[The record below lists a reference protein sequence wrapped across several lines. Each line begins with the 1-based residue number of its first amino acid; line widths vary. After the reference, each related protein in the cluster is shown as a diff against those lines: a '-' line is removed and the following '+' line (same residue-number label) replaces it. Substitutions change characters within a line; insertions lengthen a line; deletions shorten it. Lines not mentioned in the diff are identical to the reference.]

1 MKAAVKLFTVLILMF
16 AVLLSV
22 GASVDGIFGKI
33 ISYGAYLLPVVMG
46 CLASRK
52 MKYQR
57 EEERG
62 HYEKEATLFGIS
74 GEGALTF
81 LPVVIPTVAVAF
93 FISFLMS
100 LFLGVFGFE
109 SPAVEDAP
117 LVEMLFMHALLPALL
132 EELLF
137 RYLPMKLLLPY
148 SKRWCIILSSLYF
161 AFVHMSLFQIPYALF
176 AGVIFIAVDII
187 CDSVWPSMIIH
198 LVNNAASVLW
208 IKYSSDSSFALAY
221 CVVLTALALLSLVP
235 IIARRKVYAEQIK
248 PLFCVGCGI
257 GDIYS
262 PVILIGFTAIM
273 AVINLL
279 S

>member
-22 GASVDGIFGKI
+22 GASVGGIFGEI
-33 ISYGAYLLPVVMG
+33 ITYGAYLLPVVIG
-46 CLASRK
+46 YLASRK

-81 LPVVIPTVAVAF
+81 LPVVIPTVAIAF
-93 FISFLMS
+93 LISFLMS

-109 SPAVEDAP
+109 SPAVEDVP
-117 LVEMLFMHALLPALL
+117 LVEMLAVHALLPAVL

-137 RYLPMKLLLPY
+137 RFLPMKLLLPY

-187 CDSVWPSMIIH
+187 CDSVWPSIIMH

-208 IKYSSDSSFALAY
+208 IKYSSDSDFALAY
-221 CVVLTALALLSLVP
+221 CVVLALAALLSLLV
-235 IIARRKVYAEQIK
+235 IFIKRRAYAERIK
-248 PLFCVGCGI
+248 PLFDAGCGI
-257 GDIYS
+257 GDTYS
-262 PVILIGFTAIM
+262 PVILIGFTSIM
-273 AVINLL
+273 AVTNLL